1 MVRCPKC
8 KTRMVRVAPQRS
20 FTERLVGML
29 TIYPNRCQICGHR
42 FLAFKGRRS
51 FIPQRSYKRIPVEYP
66 TQFRSA
72 FYKEPTTG
80 LQGTIENLSIA
91 GCRVNSQVRM
101 PLGARLY
108 LQFQV
113 AEGHEPVI
121 IDEAVVRSHPG
132 KGIGLSFTKLRSE
145 EKKRLG
151 RLIRVR
157 GQLSGMFPHRIQ
169 TPHAPTARAAN

>member
-20 FTERLVGML
+20 FSERLVGML

-51 FIPQRSYKRIPVEYP
+51 FVPQRSYKRIPVEYP

-80 LQGTIENLSIA
+80 LQGTIDNLSIA

-169 TPHAPTARAAN
+169 TPHAPTARAAK